1 MTVDR
6 AEVGN
11 VAAEVM
17 GRLEERFGDRED
29 ASVRAVMLIVA
40 VDHVEEDERGV
51 EGQHTEVSWGVSDGL
66 PRHETSGC
74 SSTSSP
80 TCGASS
86 ERHAFGVS
94 GATRQPTLGITS
106 LANFSTGVGSW
117 ATRGR

>member
-40 VDHVEEDERGV
+40 VDHVAEDEQGT

-66 PRHETSGC
+66 PRHETIGLLEYVKPYLWS
-74 SSTSSP
+74 
-80 TCGASS
+80 
-86 ERHAFGVS
+86 R
-94 GATRQPTLGITS
+94 
-106 LANFSTGVGSW
+106 
-117 ATRGR
+117 